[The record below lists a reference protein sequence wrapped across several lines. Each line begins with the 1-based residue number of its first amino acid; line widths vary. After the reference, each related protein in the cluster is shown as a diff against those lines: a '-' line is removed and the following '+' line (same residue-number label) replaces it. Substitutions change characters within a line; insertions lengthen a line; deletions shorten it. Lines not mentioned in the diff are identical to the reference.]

1 MFMCENCIV
10 LRILEH
16 IKFLS
21 QDSIHVMK
29 LKCFNAHKSLG
40 NDMSW
45 VIYTES
51 LVLKWVT
58 STHVHRAIS
67 STLLW
72 PMVCCSGGIPQTV

>member
-51 LVLKWVT
+51 LVLK
-58 STHVHRAIS
+58 
-67 STLLW
+67 
-72 PMVCCSGGIPQTV
+72 